1 MDQICA
7 GQGKTSGSGKID
19 TVSDFLTELGRVV
32 GDQSAVIVLEGAERL
47 REEGSFLQ
55 VCFTPLETVVHS
67 EHVVFVGVHK
77 TSRIIRL
84 QRLLCFG
91 NPVGLEQAATRI

>member
-7 GQGKTSGSGKID
+7 GQGKTSSSGKID

-55 VCFTPLETVVHS
+55 VCFTPFKTVVHS
-67 EHVVFVGVHK
+67 EHVV
-77 TSRIIRL
+77 
-84 QRLLCFG
+84 LCRCSQDFK
-91 NPVGLEQAATRI
+91 NYPTAMSAACWRPAWTGPD